1 MAEFTK
7 MDPEAYRE
15 MKKQE
20 RNEVFEMLSAST
32 QSLMDRA
39 EMIRYLDIQA
49 KFFDQTI
56 SNALLIK
63 AQMPEASWI
72 RTSSDWEQDS
82 IMPLKGQKALKTLSS
97 HSYRKEDGSLG
108 TSYDVAKVFD
118 ISQTTAAER
127 NIWTYKYHDV
137 QESILHRIPCALEM
151 SPEVPGGMDA
161 FYDRHQEV
169 IFVKEGMSRDETF
182 LALARELSC
191 YELMR
196 MDYSR
201 SREDVLPY
209 GECAA
214 YLLAKRYGI
223 EAPAPDVDKLIE
235 RFEGKEEK
243 QVRRELADMKQSA
256 AIIDV
261 KVKEHQRM
269 AKEDKESER

>member
-97 HSYRKEDGSLG
+97 HSYRKEDGSLLCG
-108 TSYDVAKVFD
+108 LRV
-118 ISQTTAAER
+118 R
-127 NIWTYKYHDV
+127 
-137 QESILHRIPCALEM
+137 
-151 SPEVPGGMDA
+151 VPDWS
-161 FYDRHQEV
+161 F
-169 IFVKEGMSRDETF
+169 
-182 LALARELSC
+182 
-191 YELMR
+191 
-196 MDYSR
+196 
-201 SREDVLPY
+201 
-209 GECAA
+209 
-214 YLLAKRYGI
+214 
-223 EAPAPDVDKLIE
+223 
-235 RFEGKEEK
+235 
-243 QVRRELADMKQSA
+243 
-256 AIIDV
+256 
-261 KVKEHQRM
+261 
-269 AKEDKESER
+269 